1 MQNFCP
7 YPDKGDDAKVFIHVE
22 ILRSHCANFGKC
34 GYVYDR
40 TVSGDII
47 LEKEFTFL
55 YDISHGMSS
64 QDLIMVSNDVM
75 MM

>member
-1 MQNFCP
+1 MLIN
-7 YPDKGDDAKVFIHVE
+7 VE

-34 GYVYDR
+34 DYVYGR
-40 TVSGDII
+40 TASGDIVR
-47 LEKEFTFL
+47 EKEFTFL
-55 YDISHGMSS
+55 YDIRHGMIS